1 MTFLSGFVSDCM
13 IDYAWMTCR
22 LVPFFLNW
30 DKPLRQLQHFT
41 WSIWQFRL
49 FCLKEMQDQY
59 CNKLCLWENSLQEK
73 KLNLSLWSQVS
84 FLYLQS
90 RDSIAPLQPLLRCKR
105 SHWAR
110 NLNRYRTWRWNNARH
125 FSLFYRKKKQKF
137 FISRNVN
144 PASPAYRRLKKISTK
159 GSSMIG
165 SNQSREYNQTWRRQ
179 ERKAV
184 SGFLES
190 HRQIFSFQWSTREE
204 NAAKLWS
211 INCKSIRPFV

>member
-13 IDYAWMTCR
+13 IDYAWVTCR

-30 DKPLRQLQHFT
+30 DIYTPLTIEAVHLINLTVQ
-41 WSIWQFRL
+41 IIL
-49 FCLKEMQDQY
+49 FKKKCKTNTVINY
-59 CNKLCLWENSLQEK
+59 VYEK
-73 KLNLSLWSQVS
+73 IPWTQVS

-110 NLNRYRTWRWNNARH
+110 NLNRYGTWRWNNARH
-125 FSLFYRKKKQKF
+125 FSLFYRKKKQKLLLAE
-137 FISRNVN
+137 ISTQLLHT
-144 PASPAYRRLKKISTK
+144 SQAYRRLKKISTK

-184 SGFLES
+184 SWKPPTNF
-190 HRQIFSFQWSTREE
+190 
-204 NAAKLWS
+204 
-211 INCKSIRPFV
+211 